1 MKLENDMTPEF
12 VFRILMIVAFVA
24 MFAIRIYFQ
33 SKVLHEKR
41 EIDIQENKL
50 SLLAGSIAAI
60 TTLVFGAEYIFFQGA
75 FSFTYLLEYP
85 DWLRWLGVITLA
97 AGITLLGL
105 AHYHLGKSFYSL
117 VVSKEEHQLVTFGPY
132 RWIRHPI
139 YTAYLMNYVAGGLM
153 ASNLVLT
160 FVPVIF
166 FGLMIINRIPREEAV
181 MQEEFGQEYIDL
193 EKRTGRLLPLLKKNT
208 DYFPLDEERK

>member
-1 MKLENDMTPEF
+1 MTPEI
-12 VFRILMIVAFVA
+12 VFRILMILAFIA

-41 EIDIQENKL
+41 EINIQENKL
-50 SLLAGSIAAI
+50 SLVSGSIAAL

-75 FSFTYLLEYP
+75 FRFTYLLDFPE
-85 DWLRWLGVITLA
+85 WLRWLGVIILA
-97 AGITLLGL
+97 AGISLLGS
-105 AHYHLGKSFYSL
+105 AHYHLGKSFHSL
-117 VVSKEEHQLVTFGPY
+117 VVSKDKHQLVTSGPY

-139 YTAYLMNYVAGGLM
+139 YSAYLMNYLGGGLL

-166 FGLMIINRIPREEAV
+166 FGFMIINRIPREEAL
-181 MQEEFGQEYIDL
+181 MQEEFGQDYIDL
-193 EKRTGRLLPLLKKNT
+193 EKKTGRLLPSLNKNI
-208 DYFPLDEERK
+208 YLSSLNEEDK

>member
-1 MKLENDMTPEF
+1 MTPEI
-12 VFRILMIVAFVA
+12 VFRILMFVAFIA

-41 EIDIQENKL
+41 EINIQENKL
-50 SLLAGSIAAI
+50 SLVAGSIAALS
-60 TTLVFGAEYIFFQGA
+60 TLVFGAEYIFFQGIFKFA
-75 FSFTYLLEYP
+75 YLLEFP

-105 AHYHLGKSFYSL
+105 AHYHLGKSFNSL
-117 VVSKEEHQLVTFGPY
+117 VVSKEDHQLVTSGPY

-139 YTAYLMNYVAGGLM
+139 YTSYLMSYVAGGLL

-181 MQEEFGQEYIDL
+181 MREEFGQDYIDL
-193 EKRTGRLLPLLKKNT
+193 EKRTGRLLPPLKKNL
-208 DYFPLDEERK
+208 DNIPLEKGK

>member
-1 MKLENDMTPEF
+1 MTPEI
-12 VFRILMIVAFVA
+12 VFRILMFISFIA
-24 MFAIRIYFQ
+24 MFAIRIFFQ

-41 EIDIQENKL
+41 EVNIQENKL
-50 SLLAGSIAAI
+50 SLVSGSIAAI
-60 TTLVFGAEYIFFQGA
+60 STLVFGAEYVFFRGA
-75 FSFTYLLEYP
+75 FGFTYLLDFP

-97 AGITLLGL
+97 AGITLLGM
-105 AHYHLGKSFYSL
+105 AHYHLGKSFSSL
-117 VVSKEEHQLVTFGPY
+117 VVTKEEHQLVTSGPY

-139 YTAYLMNYVAGGLM
+139 YTSYLMSYVAGGLL

-181 MQEEFGQEYIDL
+181 MREEFGQDYIDL
-193 EKRTGRLLPLLKKNT
+193 EKRTGRLLPPLKKNL
-208 DYFPLDEERK
+208 DNIPLETGK